1 MIILLVGGRGI
12 YNKDISHLIIMKLF
26 KTSKLIMVTA
36 IALGLASVVGIGVG
50 AYIITGGNKTAEVP
64 VTDDDIVITNNVVN
78 LSASLKSGDNK
89 LVYEPKVAVTGKR
102 LNSDGNG
109 DLDVTLV
116 LSVEATSTNI
126 IPTFTVSVVSSYI
139 AESPELIALNTY
151 LVKPLDV
158 TVKNTEFTSGTSG
171 TYTKEVKLTWAWGSA
186 FNSTDPCTYYNL
198 KSEAEVSTA
207 TLVSA
212 MESFRDNVNGNT
224 WTIEINPVE

>member
-1 MIILLVGGRGI
+1 
-12 YNKDISHLIIMKLF
+12 MKLF
-26 KTSKLIMVTA
+26 KTSKLILVTA

-50 AYIITGGNKTAEVP
+50 AYIITGGNKTADVP

-78 LSASLKSGDNK
+78 LKASLKSGDNK
-89 LVYEPKVAVTGKR
+89 LVYEPTGAVTGKR

-116 LSVEATSTNI
+116 LSVEASSTDI
-126 IPTFTVSVVSSYI
+126 IPTFAVSVVSSYS
-139 AESPELIALNTY
+139 AESPQLTALNTY

-158 TVKNTEFTSGTSG
+158 TVKNTEFNGTSG

-186 FNSTDPCTYYNL
+186 FENSDPCTYYNQ

-207 TLVSA
+207 TLVTK
-212 MESFRDNVNGNT
+212 MESFRKNVNGNT

>member
-1 MIILLVGGRGI
+1 MIILLVGGRRI
-12 YNKDISHLIIMKLF
+12 DQKDISHLILMKLF

-50 AYIITGGNKTAEVP
+50 AYIITGGNKTADVP

-78 LSASLKSGDNK
+78 LSASLKSDDNK
-89 LVYEPKVAVTGKR
+89 LVYEPADAVTGKR

-116 LSVEATSTNI
+116 LSVEASSTDI
-126 IPTFTVSVVSSYI
+126 IPTFTVSVVSSYD
-139 AESPELIALNTY
+139 AESSQLTALNTY
-151 LVKPLDV
+151 LVKPSDV
-158 TVKNTEFTSGTSG
+158 TVKNTEFTGGSG

-207 TLVSA
+207 NLVSA

>member
-26 KTSKLIMVTA
+26 KTSKLIMATA

-78 LSASLKSGDNK
+78 LTASLKSDDNK
-89 LVYEPKVAVTGKR
+89 LVYEPTEAVTGKR

-126 IPTFTVSVVSSYI
+126 IPTFTVSVVSSYD
-139 AESPELIALNTY
+139 AKSPELTALNTY
-151 LVKPLDV
+151 LVKPSDV
-158 TVKNTEFTSGTSG
+158 TVNNTEFTGPSP
-171 TYTKEVKLTWAWGSA
+171 YTKEVKLTWAWGSA
-186 FNSTDPCTYYNL
+186 FNTTDPCTYYNK
-198 KSEAEVSTA
+198 KSEEEVSTA
-207 TLVSA
+207 TLVSE

-224 WTIEINPVE
+224 WKIEINPVE

>member
-1 MIILLVGGRGI
+1 MLLAGGRGI

-89 LVYEPKVAVTGKR
+89 LVYEPEKAVTGKR

-116 LSVEATSTNI
+116 LSVEASSTNI
-126 IPTFTVSVVSSYI
+126 IPTFTVSVVSSYS
-139 AESPELIALNTY
+139 AESDELNALNTY
-151 LVKPLDV
+151 LVKPSDI
-158 TVKNTEFTSGTSG
+158 TVNNEGYTETGGTF
-171 TYTKEVKLTWAWGSA
+171 TKEVKLTWNWGSA
-186 FNSTDPCTYYNL
+186 FNSTDPCTYYNQ

-207 TLVSA
+207 TLVSE
-212 MESFRDNVNGNT
+212 MDSFRKNVNGNT

>member
-89 LVYEPKVAVTGKR
+89 LVYEPAKAVTGQR

-116 LSVEATSTNI
+116 LSVEATSTDI

-139 AESPELIALNTY
+139 AESPELTALNTY
-151 LVKPLDV
+151 LVKPSDV
-158 TVKNTEFTSGTSG
+158 TVINSEFSGSG
-171 TYTKEVKLTWAWGSA
+171 TYTKEVTLTWTWGSA
-186 FNSTDPCTYYNL
+186 FENSDPCTYYNL
-198 KSEAEVSTA
+198 KSEEEVSTA

-212 MESFRDNVNGNT
+212 MEDFRNNVNGNT
-224 WTIEINPVE
+224 WKIEINPVE